1 MSVLTAARVD
11 SQSLLRAPE
20 AGPLATDED
29 FEEQLWAAFLAM
41 ARRGCTIVLQFFRS
55 HVAFPPRNHVVDETV
70 TALLADPDAP
80 AIWLTDV
87 VRAVQRHLYTRWL
100 DEAADARTA
109 LCGKTPAPLRT
120 MATWSRADGSLFSRS
135 RTGTLPELGTY
146 RLRLG
151 ITSSLV
157 CRWCGRQPMASPP
170 SSTIAAAP
178 TAALQYPCPHCDAV
192 LKPPPAAVACTMLT
206 SGTHTQYSHPPSP
219 ATAASSSL
227 PKARPS
233 TAAPAPYEWPR
244 PPQPRHPRRRRHH
257 SAVQSPCERPNDDPP
272 TLAETLTCIR
282 CQTMRKNSQQSGC
295 AQGHLM
301 TCTKLL

>member
-55 HVAFPPRNHVVDETV
+55 HVAFPTLNHVVDETV

-87 VRAVQRHLYTRWL
+87 VRAVQRHLYTHWL

-109 LCGKTPAPLRT
+109 LCGKTPTPLRT

-157 CRWCGRQPMASPP
+157 CRWCAPILGLPAFLDHRSCPHRRPAISLPTLRRRPQASSCRRRLYHAHLRDPHP
-170 SSTIAAAP
+170 VLSSTIACDCGLVFP
-178 TAALQYPCPHCDAV
+178 TKSQAIHRHACPLRMA
-192 LKPPPAAVACTMLT
+192 
-206 SGTHTQYSHPPSP
+206 
-219 ATAASSSL
+219 
-227 PKARPS
+227 
-233 TAAPAPYEWPR
+233 
-244 PPQPRHPRRRRHH
+244 
-257 SAVQSPCERPNDDPP
+257 
-272 TLAETLTCIR
+272 
-282 CQTMRKNSQQSGC
+282 
-295 AQGHLM
+295 
-301 TCTKLL
+301 